1 MLQCCVGMVRDRGSR
16 CQAVLSRPLWVAAED
31 GRRALCR
38 PEVGALPAGGR
49 SPHQVTQLA
58 GHVGCICFHLCV
70 VGPVVAASKS
80 VNREVGSLGG
90 DMVTSV
96 RKQLPF

>member
-1 MLQCCVGMVRDRGSR
+1 MVRDRGSR
-16 CQAVLSRPLWVAAED
+16 CQAVSSAAFVD
-31 GRRALCR
+31 GGGGRVLGARR
-38 PEVGALPAGGR
+38 PEVGALLAGRR

-70 VGPVVAASKS
+70 MGPVIPASKS

-96 RKQLPF
+96 RK

>member
-1 MLQCCVGMVRDRGSR
+1 MDGGRGR
-16 CQAVLSRPLWVAAED
+16 AP
-31 GRRALCR
+31 ALCQ
-38 PEVGALPAGGR
+38 PEVGALLAGGR
-49 SPHQVTQLA
+49 SPYQVTLVA

-70 VGPVVAASKS
+70 MGPVIPVSKR
-80 VNREVGSLGG
+80 VNGEVGSLGG

>member
-1 MLQCCVGMVRDRGSR
+1 MSVWSGTVGAAVRLFH
-16 CQAVLSRPLWVAAED
+16 QRPLWVVAED

-38 PEVGALPAGGR
+38 PEVGALLAGGR

-58 GHVGCICFHLCV
+58 GHVGCICFHFCV
-70 VGPVVAASKS
+70 MGPVISASNS
-80 VNREVGSLGG
+80 VNREAGSLGG